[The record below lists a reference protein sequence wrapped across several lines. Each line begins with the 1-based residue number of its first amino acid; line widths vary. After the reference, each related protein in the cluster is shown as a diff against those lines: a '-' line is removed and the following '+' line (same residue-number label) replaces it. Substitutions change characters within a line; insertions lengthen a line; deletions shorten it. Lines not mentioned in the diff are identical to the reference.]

1 MANPPSSEWDLVTC
15 EARNDKLERLE
26 DAAVLRIEPRDEPL
40 PADADE
46 KEARRGGRACR
57 APARFRE

>member
-1 MANPPSSEWDLVTC
+1 VGD
-15 EARNDKLERLE
+15 RLERLE

-40 PADADE
+40 TLTADAD
-46 KEARRGGRACR
+46 ARRGRQACR